1 MKTRELYSIVLK
13 IIGLIALWHS
23 VTMISAVIMSGFALV
38 TALSSPWGNSIGGF
52 FVASILTIVIHGV
65 LSLMIAFYCLLRTEI
80 LIKALKLDD
89 DTTLELVTDRKVIYH
104 VLILSFGVFLLGN
117 GANGFLVVE
126 FNTDTKTGMLQTMN
140 NIGNDPNAVS
150 IIESK
155 NYKMNILALIELL
168 VGFYLLLKSRSISE
182 RLLGKVDSSNNA

>member
-1 MKTRELYSIVLK
+1 
-13 IIGLIALWHS
+13 
-23 VTMISAVIMSGFALV
+23 
-38 TALSSPWGNSIGGF
+38 
-52 FVASILTIVIHGV
+52 
-65 LSLMIAFYCLLRTEI
+65 MIAFYCLLRTEI

-89 DTTLELVTDRKVIYH
+89 DTTLELVNDRKVIYH
-104 VLILSFGVFLLGN
+104 VLILSFGVFLLAN

-150 IIESK
+150 IIESR
-155 NYKMNILALIELL
+155 NYKMNFIALIELL

-182 RLLGKVDSSNNA
+182 RLLGKVDSNINA